1 MVDTDVV
8 VRGSEGGVPGSVWI
22 HEHHWARV
30 AERTKIGFRECSNL
44 LMGEAS
50 ERTKHLKLLTGSIKR
65 HLITA
70 VVSVVFAELLLLA
83 GFLAYERPGWVAAW
97 AGASLVALFVTGL
110 TGVSLA
116 RSSTTRV
123 RRLRVAAAAIAAGD
137 PDQRAP
143 TVGREEPGDEVDQLA
158 RQINAI
164 ADQLR
169 PWPEEPSSPNET
181 DTRSVADLGALAAN
195 GLAATLRDIVE
206 KWSQGTEIAITL
218 DILADPELGRDA
230 AAHEL
235 YQVAREALD
244 NAERHSHAA
253 NAVLRLETDSREVR
267 MTIAD
272 DGNGFDPGIQEST
285 KGLGLRNMR
294 DWMREADG
302 LLLVQTALGRG
313 TTIQAILPLLST
325 EDLSTQEEPKR

>member
-1 MVDTDVV
+1 MG
-8 VRGSEGGVPGSVWI
+8 GS
-22 HEHHWARV
+22 
-30 AERTKIGFRECSNL
+30 
-44 LMGEAS
+44 S
-50 ERTKHLKLLTGSIKR
+50 EMMKHVKLLTGSIR
-65 HLITA
+65 MHLIAT
-70 VVSVVFAELLLLA
+70 VVSAMFAELLLLA
-83 GFLAYERPGWVAAW
+83 GFLAYARPGWVAAW
-97 AGASLVALFVTGL
+97 AGASLVALVITGL
-110 TGVSLA
+110 TSVSLA
-116 RSSTTRV
+116 RSFTTRV

-169 PWPEEPSSPNET
+169 PRPEEPDAPHET
-181 DTRSVADLGALAAN
+181 DTQSVADLGALAVN
-195 GLAATLRDIVE
+195 GLAATLRDVVE

-230 AAHEL
+230 AEQEL
-235 YQVAREALD
+235 HQVAREALD
-244 NAERHSHAA
+244 NVERHSHAA
-253 NAVLRLETDSREVR
+253 NAVLRLETDLREVR

-285 KGLGLRNMR
+285 GGSGLRNMR

-302 LLLVQTALGRG
+302 LLLVQTAPGRG
-313 TTIQAILPLLST
+313 TTIQAILPLLTT
-325 EDLSTQEEPKR
+325 ESPSTQEEPKR